1 MAEREFLKAM
11 QKILAIANTGLFYSK
26 NSFDQERYQSI
37 RREVEDILNSTTTLS
52 QTELTNL
59 LRPTDSYETPLV
71 DVRAFILKEGKV
83 CLVKD
88 RLSGGKWALPG
99 GFAEVGLSPT
109 ENVIKEVLEETGY
122 TVSVKQ
128 LLAIFDSNQD
138 PQQVQ
143 SKHYYKLTFWC
154 QMETGAFEPNEEIS
168 ELAFFDLDHLP
179 LLSVKR
185 TTEQQIK
192 DCYRLVQLSLNN
204 QVYDII

>member
-1 MAEREFLKAM
+1 MAEKEFLKAM
-11 QKILAIANTGLFYSK
+11 QKILAIANTGLFYSS
-26 NSFDQERYQSI
+26 NPFDQERYQSI
-37 RREVEDILNSTTTLS
+37 RREVKEILKSTTALS
-52 QTELTNL
+52 EPELTNL
-59 LRPTDSYETPLV
+59 MRPTKSYETPLV

-88 RLSGGKWALPG
+88 RLSSGTWALPG

-138 PQQVQ
+138 PQQIQ

-154 QMETGAFEPNEEIS
+154 QMESGTFEPNEEIS

-179 LLSVKR
+179 PLSVKR
-185 TTEQQIK
+185 TTEHQIRY
-192 DCYRLVQLSLNN
+192 CYYMVQSMVDN
-204 QVYDII
+204 QENDIT